1 MDDPVIKA
9 MTEMA
14 RESER
19 APDLV
24 AEGLVKSYGDRTVV
38 NGMSMDVRCGE
49 IVGLL
54 GPNGAGK
61 TTTFY
66 MIVGL
71 VKPNEGSVTFH
82 GEDVT
87 RLPVFLRARKGL
99 GYLAQEASVF
109 RKLSVWNNV
118 MAILETLDMKR
129 ADRAARCE
137 ELLTSLDLL
146 KVAKQP
152 AYTLSGGERRKL
164 EIARA
169 LVRRPSILM
178 LDEPFAGVD
187 PLAVHDIQ
195 EIVRNLRSQGLGII
209 ITDHNVRE
217 TLNVVDRAYLVYDGR
232 LLCEGT
238 SDYLVDMSIEVTMR
252 HSDVKIESLKEYA
265 LKRMEKLQQAF
276 PKVTKITIVIDVD
289 AKKHMYM
296 AEVVANRL
304 GETAVGA
311 KEFSESGKSVI
322 DAAAARAERQLLK
335 MRVKARK
342 GNVRAA
348 RAGSPRN

>member
-38 NGMSMDVRCGE
+38 NGMSMNVRCGE

-71 VKPNEGSVTFH
+71 VKPNEGRVVFH
-82 GEDVT
+82 GEDIT
-87 RLPVFLRARKGL
+87 RLPVFQRARKGL

-118 MAILETLDMKR
+118 MAILETLRLSRK
-129 ADRAARCE
+129 DRKTRCE
-137 ELLTSLDLL
+137 ELLASFDLM

-195 EIVRNLRSQGLGII
+195 EIVRALKGQGLGVI

-217 TLNVVDRAYLVYDGR
+217 TLTVVDRAYLVYDGR

-238 SDYLVDMSIEVTMR
+238 SEYLVNDEEAR
-252 HSDVKIESLKEYA
+252 RLY
-265 LKRMEKLQQAF
+265 
-276 PKVTKITIVIDVD
+276 
-289 AKKHMYM
+289 
-296 AEVVANRL
+296 L
-304 GETAVGA
+304 GED
-311 KEFSESGKSVI
+311 F
-322 DAAAARAERQLLK
+322 R
-335 MRVKARK
+335 M
-342 GNVRAA
+342 
-348 RAGSPRN
+348 